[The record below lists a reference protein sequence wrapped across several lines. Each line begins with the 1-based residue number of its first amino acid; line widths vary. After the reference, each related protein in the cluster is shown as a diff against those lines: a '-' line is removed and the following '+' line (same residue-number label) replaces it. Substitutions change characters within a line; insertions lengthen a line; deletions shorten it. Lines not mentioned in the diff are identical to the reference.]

1 MEKLNGRPETAA
13 PVSSP
18 SHKGEKGGTPSTGA
32 SQLPSSCSPSS
43 SPSSCSPSSSSPS
56 SCSPSSCSPSSPSC
70 SSSSCSEP
78 MEERM
83 RAFLERHS
91 VSDYALVR
99 VGPDYYD
106 ISLQERANLLKIPS
120 TLHLCK
126 TVVMENTRHT
136 GVNDKLNS
144 KYYLIVVQYQ
154 RKVNG
159 ERVKDL
165 VKSLNAERGLKLGN
179 KKLNFNF
186 CKTSEELTGFVY
198 NAVTPFAA
206 KTDVPVIVDSA
217 LLALDPPLVWLGGG
231 EVDLKLRVSVA
242 DLLRVFEPLVGS
254 VCFEAEAPTIG
265 EEAEGKE

>member
-1 MEKLNGRPETAA
+1 MEELNGQPETAA
-13 PVSSP
+13 AVSSP
-18 SHKGEKGGTPSTGA
+18 SHDGEKEGTPSTGA
-32 SQLPSSCSPSS
+32 SQLPSSG
-43 SPSSCSPSSSSPS
+43 SPSSCSTASSA
-56 SCSPSSCSPSSPSC
+56 
-70 SSSSCSEP
+70 CSEP

-83 RAFLERHS
+83 RAFLERHN

-99 VGPDYYD
+99 VSPSYYD
-106 ISLQERANLLKIPS
+106 LTLQERVNLLKSPS
-120 TLHLCK
+120 TFHLCK
-126 TVVMENTRHT
+126 TVVMENTRHV

-154 RKVNG
+154 RRVNG

-165 VKSLNAERGLKLGN
+165 VKRLNAERGLKLGN

-186 CKTSEELTGFVY
+186 CKASEELTGFVY

-206 KTDVPVIVDSA
+206 KTDIPLIVDSA

-254 VCFEAEAPTIG
+254 VCFEAETPANG
-265 EEAEGKE
+265 EEAEEQE